1 VRITFVL
8 SGLMWRPGGGHRVVY
23 EYANALARRGH
34 AVTLVYPQRLARF
47 PTMVRG
53 IRQRL
58 RRAATSLRR
67 RVMPLDPGW
76 FSLDSRI
83 RRLSV
88 PEPMDRHVPPGDIV
102 FATWWGLTEYVAE
115 YGADK
120 GVKCH
125 LIHHDETVSGYPRE
139 RVEVTWTLPMAAFA
153 VSRATAD
160 VARQHGARDVV
171 YLPNGV
177 DQDTF
182 RVWKRIEDRGTRIA
196 LAYVPRAIKDPE
208 TALAALHRVRERL
221 PEMEVRAFGAVR
233 RPMAWPP
240 WIDYRRHLDDV
251 ALARDVYNESSIFVS
266 SSILEGFGFPMAE
279 GMACGCAIA
288 CTDSRG
294 VRDFAE
300 HRATALLSAPRDVDG
315 LVKHILQLAE
325 DRELRVR
332 LARAG
337 QTRIAEFTW
346 ERSSDLLEAR
356 LRELVQSQGHR

>member
-1 VRITFVL
+1 
-8 SGLMWRPGGGHRVVY
+8 MWRPGGSHRVVY

-34 AVTLVYPQRLARF
+34 AVTLVYPQRLGRF

-53 IRQRL
+53 VRQRF

-67 RVMPLDPGW
+67 RMMPLNPGW
-76 FSLDSRI
+76 FSLDVRI

-88 PEPMDRHVPPGDIV
+88 PEPLDRHVRPGDVV
-102 FATWWGLTEYVAE
+102 FATWWGLTEYLAG

-125 LIHHDETVSGYPRE
+125 LIHHDEAVSGYPRE
-139 RVEVTWTLPMAAFA
+139 RVEATWMLPMAAFA
-153 VSRATAD
+153 VSRTTAE
-160 VARQHGARDVV
+160 VARQYGAQDVV

-182 RVWKRIEDRGTRIA
+182 RIFKPIEDRGTRIA

-208 TALAALHRVRERL
+208 TALAALYRARERL

-233 RPMAWPP
+233 RPMTWPP
-240 WIDYRRHLDDV
+240 WIDYRRHLNDV
-251 ALARDVYNESSIFVS
+251 ALVRDVYNESAIFVNS
-266 SSILEGFGFPMAE
+266 SVLEGFGLPMAA

-288 CTDSRG
+288 CTDSGG

-300 HRATALLSAPRDVDG
+300 HRVTALLSAPRDVDG

-325 DRELRVR
+325 DRALRIR

-337 QTRIAEFTW
+337 QARIAEFTW
-346 ERSSDLLEAR
+346 QRSTDLLEAR
-356 LRELVQSQGHR
+356 LEQLVQSRRSR